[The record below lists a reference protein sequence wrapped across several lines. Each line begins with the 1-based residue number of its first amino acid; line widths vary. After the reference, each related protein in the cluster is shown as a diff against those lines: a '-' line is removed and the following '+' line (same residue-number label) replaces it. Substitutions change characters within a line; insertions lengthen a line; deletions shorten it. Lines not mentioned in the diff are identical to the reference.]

1 MRLNP
6 LSGRGMMKEVV
17 HPNGVTLPDGQKI
30 PHGAWLGVSLSGI
43 NHDERYYADPD
54 TFDPFRF
61 SRARTE
67 IALMGKEE
75 KERNKIASASA
86 TTATIDD
93 DSSAT
98 AITTTTVSENNNAA
112 AAAAATT
119 AAVDVDYKKIIDN
132 SDMTTPTTTTTDTTD
147 HRNNKLNGSWLSTTA
162 EDFGTFGYGR
172 HAW

>member
-6 LSGRGMMKEVV
+6 LSGRGLMNEVV

-30 PHGAWLGVSLSGI
+30 PHGAWLGVALIGI

-67 IALMGKEE
+67 IALMEKEE
-75 KERNKIASASA
+75 EKNKSA
-86 TTATIDD
+86 TTIDGD
-93 DSSAT
+93 T
-98 AITTTTVSENNNAA
+98 ATTVSENKGTAA
-112 AAAAATT
+112 AAAAAYI
-119 AAVDVDYKKIIDN
+119 DYPTEPAIGKKIIDN
-132 SDMTTPTTTTTDTTD
+132 NSSITTSTTSTDTTD